1 MGASASSISYWE
13 VNAPQNPCKQRAC
26 DAPLLFGFDLADD
39 LIRQSASSAARK
51 ERSRAR
57 LPGGMDLAA
66 ANAE

>member
-13 VNAPQNPCKQRAC
+13 VNTQQDPCKQRAC
-26 DAPLLFGFDLADD
+26 DAPLLFDLDLADD
-39 LIRQSASSAARK
+39 LIRSSAARK
-51 ERSRAR
+51 ERSRVR